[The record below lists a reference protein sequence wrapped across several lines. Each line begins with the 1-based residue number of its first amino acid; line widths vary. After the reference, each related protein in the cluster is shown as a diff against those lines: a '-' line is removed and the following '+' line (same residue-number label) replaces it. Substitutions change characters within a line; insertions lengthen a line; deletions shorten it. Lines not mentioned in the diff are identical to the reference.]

1 MPICYIIGAGDVH
14 IPDIRADEKD
24 YIICADGG
32 YRYASMLGR
41 EADLVVGDFDS
52 LGIVPETENK
62 IVLPCEKDDSDMA
75 VAVNVGLEKG
85 YRHFV
90 LFGALGG
97 ERVDHSIGNI
107 QLLKFISS
115 KGAVGEIYH
124 GKAVLTAFS
133 DGEFELSADCKGYI
147 SVFSLSEKSEG
158 VTIENLKYTVSD
170 ETFSDSLTRGLSN
183 EFIGKKSRISVRKGT
198 LLVVY
203 SK

>member
-1 MPICYIIGAGDVH
+1 MSTCYIIGAGDVY

-32 YRYASMLGR
+32 YKYAAMLGR

-52 LGIVPETENK
+52 LGRVPETENK
-62 IVLPCEKDDSDMA
+62 IVLPCEKDDTDMA
-75 VAVNVGLEKG
+75 VAVNEGLKRG

-97 ERVDHSIGNI
+97 ERIDHSIGNI
-107 QLLKFISS
+107 QLLAYIASR
-115 KGAVGEIYH
+115 GATGEIHH
-124 GKAVLTAFS
+124 GKTVLTSFS
-133 DGEFELSADCKGYI
+133 DGEIELSADCKGYI
-147 SVFSLSEKSEG
+147 SVFSLTEKSEG
-158 VTIENLKYTVSD
+158 VTIENLKYTARNTTLSYN
-170 ETFSDSLTRGLSN
+170 LTRGLSN
-183 EFIGKKSRISVRKGT
+183 EFIGKKSRISVKKGT

>member
-1 MPICYIIGAGDVH
+1 MPVCYIIGAGDVH
-14 IPDIRADEKD
+14 IPDMRADEKD

-32 YRYASMLGR
+32 YKYACALGR

-52 LGIVPETENK
+52 LGRVPETENK

-107 QLLKFISS
+107 QLLRFIAQ
-115 KGAVGEIYH
+115 KGAIGEIRH
-124 GKAVLTAFS
+124 GKTVLIAFA
-133 DGEFELSADCKGYI
+133 DGDIELSEKCEGYV

-158 VTIENLKYTVSD
+158 VTIENLKYTVCD
-170 ETFSDSLTRGLSN
+170 EDFSSSLTRGLSN

-198 LLVVY
+198 ILVVY